1 MMALMK
7 ACYSPEMTTEQ
18 TLDATKLVESCRAIF
33 GDESTWI
40 TANGYQGSLALCIID
55 SIFSTGSHYQSVI
68 NVVNAYCAIRK
79 AEGGDPHYDGV
90 EELLTSF
97 KKVGGSAEWAKTIDN
112 HKPAHTKPGALLKAE
127 IIYRAALALKG
138 LDGGGIFTTADM
150 HAEFAKDEELK
161 RIKKVWLRLPSQ
173 SSGVTFNYLLI
184 LAGFQSVKPDRMVMR
199 FIEEHAGLEGQ
210 RISTSEAT
218 RLIREVAD
226 LYSTQVRKLDHVIW
240 RYVSGRD
247 VFREEEAPA
256 LVTEPTK

>member
-1 MMALMK
+1 MTK
-7 ACYSPEMTTEQ
+7 PGYSPEMTTEH
-18 TLDATKLVESCRAIF
+18 TLDATKLAESCRAIF

-40 TANGYQGSLALCIID
+40 TANGYPGSLALCIID
-55 SIFSTGSHYQSVI
+55 SIFSTGSHYTSVV
-68 NVVNAYCAIRK
+68 NVVNAYCEIRK
-79 AEGGDPHYDGV
+79 AQGADPNRDGV

-97 KKVGGSAEWAKTIDN
+97 EEVGGSAGWAKAVDN

-127 IIYRAALALKG
+127 VIHRAALALKG
-138 LDGGGIFTTADM
+138 LEGGGIFTTADM
-150 HAEFAKDEELK
+150 HAEFANDEELK

-210 RISTSEAT
+210 RISTSEAIS
-218 RLIREVAD
+218 LIREAAD
-226 LYSTQVRKLDHVIW
+226 LYPAQVRKLDHVIW

-247 VFREEEAPA
+247 FFREEEVTSIRAPDKLA
-256 LVTEPTK
+256 